1 MPRKPATTKKAA
13 AMRKYRYKRRGYRK
27 AKGVPDIA
35 KCTEQYTFGN
45 QQLQTGS
52 TYYKKNFQLADFPR
66 ARAIASAYQH
76 YRIKSITLRFKSQI
90 DTFIG
95 GQGYT
100 VPQLY
105 YMIDKS
111 GSIPNLVSIAA
122 LESMGAKPHR
132 LDDKVVTV
140 TWRPS
145 VLTETAVSVGVDSQT
160 QYRVSPWLSTSAN
173 TISNGAWNPS
183 LVDHLGIVF
192 IAVCPGATNQV
203 AYSCDATLE
212 FEFKKPLN
220 ATLADPNT
228 QPAIAL

>member
-1 MPRKPATTKKAA
+1 MGRKSAPSKRVAA
-13 AMRKYRYKRRGYRK
+13 GRKQNYKRRGRRS
-27 AKGVPDIA
+27 GNVPDIA
-35 KCTEQYTFGN
+35 SCSEAYTFGN
-45 QQLQTGS
+45 QNLATGS
-52 TYYKKNFQLADFPR
+52 IYFKKNFQLADFPR

-76 YRIKSITLRFKSQI
+76 YRIKKITLRFKSQI

-95 GQGYT
+95 GGGYT

-111 GSIPNLVSIAA
+111 GSIPNLVSVAA

-140 TWRPS
+140 SWAPS

-160 QYRVSPWLSTSAN
+160 QYRVSPWLSTNAN
-173 TISNGAWNPS
+173 TLSTAAWAPS

-192 IAVCPGATNQV
+192 TAVCPGALNQI
-203 AYSCDATLE
+203 AYSCDAMVE

-220 ATLADPNT
+220 ATLSEGG
-228 QPAIAL
+228 QPAIEL